1 MKERGWCCW
10 AALFF
15 HALRPSPDTR
25 GRAGAAGSSQTF
37 LKMEMTED
45 FSSGLWTGMIF
56 ELFCSIPLS
65 SSAGRDKN
73 RAWQTPHSTALV

>member
-1 MKERGWCCW
+1 MKERGWCCRPG
-10 AALFF
+10 LSV
-15 HALRPSPDTR
+15 HGLCPSPDTR
-25 GRAGAAGSSQTF
+25 GRAGAAGSLQTF

-65 SSAGRDKN
+65 SSAGRDRN
-73 RAWQTPHSTALV
+73 SAWQTPHSTALI